1 MLQLLRTSVY
11 MGPVTTLGRNTMFPL
26 SLEGATLMDMY
37 VAVAYTEFYVNH
49 LPDGKV
55 ESILPAELWAFLGL
69 CL

>member
-1 MLQLLRTSVY
+1 
-11 MGPVTTLGRNTMFPL
+11 
-26 SLEGATLMDMY
+26 MDMY